1 MTETALTFDPVWEAL
16 YASGQHLNRYPFNN
30 VPNFFFRHRPRDKSL
45 DSTVVLEVGFG
56 AGNNLWM
63 AAREGARVVG
73 VDAARSGVEF
83 ARQRFAEEGLSGD
96 LRVGDFTDLPFPDA
110 SVDMAINRQALTQ
123 VSHGRARKA
132 VEEIHRC
139 LLPGGVFWSNMFSD
153 RTHHDGRFLGD
164 GLWADITTGKLRS
177 VGQTAFHSRNEVLA
191 MYGPGWEILELI
203 HQECTIFETDEPD
216 GYPYAEWFVIARK
229 RA

>member
-1 MTETALTFDPVWEAL
+1 
-16 YASGQHLNRYPFNN
+16 
-30 VPNFFFRHRPRDKSL
+30 
-45 DSTVVLEVGFG
+45 
-56 AGNNLWM
+56 
-63 AAREGARVVG
+63 
-73 VDAARSGVEF
+73 
-83 ARQRFAEEGLSGD
+83 
-96 LRVGDFTDLPFPDA
+96 
-110 SVDMAINRQALTQ
+110 
-123 VSHGRARKA
+123 
-132 VEEIHRC
+132 
-139 LLPGGVFWSNMFSD
+139 MFSD